1 MKLGTTRKGV
11 VLLTGHVLR
20 FQLLSYFAVVS
31 IISSLFSYLAEFSS
45 TQPARSQFWVLEIS
59 PVAGFGQF

>member
-1 MKLGTTRKGV
+1 MKPRTTRKGA

-31 IISSLFSYLAEFSS
+31 VISSLFSYLAEFSS
-45 TQPARSQFWVLEIS
+45 TQPAQSRFWVLEIS